1 MQEWIF
7 LRNRR
12 PKLVKL
18 GHFRSINKNYQ
29 NLKFFEVGSLPNS
42 TQGIFDIIQ
51 KIICAL
57 FLPLQTILEFNF
69 AHFRSINKNFQNL
82 KFFEVGSLPNSTQV
96 IFDIIQKKFCRS
108 ISAAPDDF
116 RVQFCPFQVY

>member
-1 MQEWIF
+1 MPEWII

-12 PKLVKL
+12 PKLGNL
-18 GHFRSINKNYQ
+18 GYFK
-29 NLKFFEVGSLPNS
+29 
-42 TQGIFDIIQ
+42 
-51 KIICAL
+51 
-57 FLPLQTILEFNF
+57 
-69 AHFRSINKNFQNL
+69 SINKNFQNL
-82 KFFEVGSLPNSTQV
+82 KFFEVGSLPNSTQG